1 VLVVGLGLAGFVDL
15 VYRTFK
21 KKIRVL
27 VGKGSDG
34 AAMAWLGK
42 QYPYWKSKVKAKP
55 KNKCP

>member
-1 VLVVGLGLAGFVDL
+1 MGLGLAGFVDL